1 MVSDD
6 ERRRSRPAWVPWMN
20 EVDLLI
26 LEFLEEAARENPDP
40 PALSVGV
47 IYHNLVTL
55 REESEKAR
63 STFSRR
69 CQRLAS
75 LGLIE
80 NTNAERAPYYRI
92 TESGRQYIRGEMPRE
107 DVPRLEE

>member
-1 MVSDD
+1 
-6 ERRRSRPAWVPWMN
+6 MN

-40 PALSVGV
+40 PAISVGV

-55 REESEKAR
+55 RSVSEKAR

-75 LGLIE
+75 LGLVE
-80 NTNAERAPYYRI
+80 NTNTDRAPYYRI
-92 TESGRQYIRGEMPRE
+92 TEAGRRYIRGEMPRE
-107 DVPRLEE
+107 EVPRLDE